1 MPGNS
6 AENPLHVQVSETTP
20 HVQVSTPLT
29 TIKPASDAELTS
41 FWNLLHQLSTENDIL
56 RLPLIRGLIKK
67 ANRTLYVRQAY
78 KDLFAI
84 ICNYLNSGDIEDR
97 TSRVAITGTPGIG
110 KSMFLFYIMW
120 RLTKMEA
127 TKTVILRRH
136 MDEKVIYVFQ
146 NEGCWA
152 TQDDSKILGFLNDG
166 TTWYL
171 TDTLEPPPGQ
181 VEAITILVASPARR
195 HYEAFSR
202 YLNTAPLHYFPV
214 WSLEEL
220 KLVAPFYSRE
230 LKDIEKRYYK
240 IGGVPRYLLEK
251 NYDLEPTIRGAVG
264 RLAIEKLPLIAS
276 GSVSKEDQ
284 VSHLIV
290 QFVVNTSSYLDFT
303 LRMASQYATQMAMVL
318 FIQYEEEKVKQ
329 FIRWGSPLPALATLQ
344 GEFFEAYAHQKLC
357 KGGKFIGRSL
367 ETKDE
372 CELELPTMEIGR
384 FFGVSEC
391 KDPNLYYI
399 PWYSNHPCID
409 SVILNKGYFQMTVAS
424 KHEIIWSKMKE
435 MVDVLKI
442 HKLYSVVPD
451 THFEKFQGQKFV
463 RNMENQEGT
472 GKEETSTSKR
482 SFNNESGLNTKRQK
496 TRGGNNNRNFQ
507 KDLVD
512 QYVIPISLEPSME
525 ELFNKFISKEQMI
538 QHGEKTRTSQNEEDK
553 GKQEEIK

>member
-20 HVQVSTPLT
+20 HVQVSTLFT
-29 TIKPASDAELTS
+29 TTKPASDAELTS

-56 RLPLIRGLIKK
+56 HLPLIRGLIKK

-78 KDLFAI
+78 KDLFTI

-97 TSRVAITGTPGIG
+97 TSRIAITGTPGIG

-120 RLTKMEA
+120 RLTKMEV

-152 TQDDSKILGFLNDG
+152 TQDDSKILRFLNDE

-195 HYEAFSR
+195 HYETFSR

-230 LKDIEKRYYK
+230 LKDVEERYYK
-240 IGGVPRYLLEK
+240 IGGVPRYVLEK
-251 NYDLEPTIRGAVG
+251 DHDLKKVILGAVG

-290 QFVVNTSSYLDFT
+290 QLIVDTSSYLDFT
-303 LRMASQYATQMAMVL
+303 LQMASPYATQMAMEL
-318 FIQYEEEKVKQ
+318 FILNQEEEVKR
-329 FIRWGSPLPALATLQ
+329 FILNTSPIPVLATLR
-344 GEFFEAYAHQKLC
+344 GALFEAYAHQKMSR
-357 KGGKFIGRSL
+357 GGKFIGRSL
-367 ETKDE
+367 ENEEE
-372 CELELPTMEIGR
+372 CEVNIPAMDIGR
-384 FFGVSEC
+384 FFNVSEC
-391 KDPNLYYI
+391 KDPKMYYV

-409 SVILNKGYFQMTVAS
+409 SAVLNMGYFQMTISWEHDIV
-424 KHEIIWSKMKE
+424 WSKMKE
-435 MVDVLKI
+435 MVDVLKMD
-442 HKLYSVVPD
+442 KLYFVVPH
-451 THFEKFQGQKFV
+451 TLFEKFQRQKLV
-463 RNMENQEGT
+463 RNMGNQG
-472 GKEETSTSKR
+472 GANREETSMSKR
-482 SFNNESGLNTKRQK
+482 SFNEEDELNAKRQR
-496 TRGGNNNRNFQ
+496 TRRGKDNGNSQN
-507 KDLVD
+507 DIVH

-525 ELFNKFISKEQMI
+525 ALLSKIIGKEQMA
-538 QHGEKTRTSQNEEDK
+538 QHS
-553 GKQEEIK
+553 GKN

>member
-1 MPGNS
+1 MLG
-6 AENPLHVQVSETTP
+6 
-20 HVQVSTPLT
+20 
-29 TIKPASDAELTS
+29 D
-41 FWNLLHQLSTENDIL
+41 
-56 RLPLIRGLIKK
+56 
-67 ANRTLYVRQAY
+67 
-78 KDLFAI
+78 
-84 ICNYLNSGDIEDR
+84 SGSIQR
-97 TSRVAITGTPGIG
+97 YSR
-110 KSMFLFYIMW
+110 
-120 RLTKMEA
+120 
-127 TKTVILRRH
+127 
-136 MDEKVIYVFQ
+136 
-146 NEGCWA
+146 
-152 TQDDSKILGFLNDG
+152 FLNDE

-195 HYEAFSR
+195 HYETFSR

-230 LKDIEKRYYK
+230 LKDIEKRYYM

-318 FIQYEEEKVKQ
+318 FVQYEEEKVKQ

-367 ETKDE
+367 ETEDE

-384 FFGVSEC
+384 FFDVSEC
-391 KDPNLYYI
+391 KDPKLYHI

-424 KHEIIWSKMKE
+424 KHEIIRSQME
-435 MVDVLKI
+435 VIVNELRMD
-442 HKLYSVVPD
+442 KLYFVVPQTIYGD
-451 THFEKFQGQKFV
+451 FKKQRLVKGTKSKKKTGTSIVDKMFEMRVSGEIDSMD
-463 RNMENQEGT
+463 MENEPQLT
-472 GKEETSTSKR
+472 
-482 SFNNESGLNTKRQK
+482 
-496 TRGGNNNRNFQ
+496 NFSNDRDSR
-507 KDLVD
+507 KDLIH
-512 QYVIPISLEPSME
+512 QYVINISLEPSIE